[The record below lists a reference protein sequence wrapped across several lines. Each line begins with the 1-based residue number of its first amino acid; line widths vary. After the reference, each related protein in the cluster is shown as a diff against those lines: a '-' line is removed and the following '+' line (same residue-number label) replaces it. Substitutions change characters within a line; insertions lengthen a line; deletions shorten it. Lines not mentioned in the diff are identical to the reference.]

1 MSNLIKNELVKIF
14 KKKTIYITMGVI
26 FLLLI
31 FMNSMIKFANR
42 ETSLANYYLYNESYI
57 NSIKEEIKKLDP
69 DKPSDVTK
77 YINAQTAIYI
87 DEMPTSIFDSGD
99 YIIERISP
107 VQLNTFT
114 VYLNKRQGI
123 KLPKIYFENN
133 GNIIETQF
141 NYDKSTNIGYFPYNK
156 QIPFD
161 TSTKIWNR
169 KVADVNSLSGKIR
182 LVSMERIGKHTK
194 LVFVNA
200 ND

>member
-1 MSNLIKNELVKIF
+1 MLRKIDLQPILIKNPIGSTTESTPKPVYGDLLTVYGKIIDKGGIIVDEPTGLNF
-14 KKKTIYITMGVI
+14 EYDRAVI
-26 FLLLI
+26 F
-31 FMNSMIKFANR
+31 N
-42 ETSLANYYLYNESYI
+42 I
-57 NSIKEEIKKLDP
+57 NN
-69 DKPSDVTK
+69 VTK

-87 DEMPTSIFDSGD
+87 DEMPTKIFESGD

-182 LVSMERIGKHTK
+182 LVSMERTGKHTK

>member
-1 MSNLIKNELVKIF
+1 MLRKIDLQPILIKNPIGSTTESTPKPVYGDLLTVYGKIIDKGGIIVDEPTGLNF
-14 KKKTIYITMGVI
+14 EYDRAVI
-26 FLLLI
+26 F
-31 FMNSMIKFANR
+31 N
-42 ETSLANYYLYNESYI
+42 I
-57 NSIKEEIKKLDP
+57 N
-69 DKPSDVTK
+69 DVTK

-141 NYDKSTNIGYFPYNK
+141 NYDKSTNIGYFPGNK

-169 KVADVNSLSGKIR
+169 KVADVTSLSGKIR